1 MMLVALRCAE
11 GTLSDPL
18 AEYHKRLSSYAA
30 RIASENRRHIY
41 LGNAK
46 LATIV
51 VEIAGVWLVLSRQLF
66 AAYWLLLPLAAYL
79 ALAVTHEFI
88 LRAKNRAEVA
98 SAFYQRGIAR
108 IEDRWPGTGSTGE
121 RFLERK
127 DLYAE
132 DLDIFGRGS
141 LFELLSQARL
151 PMGEDRLAEF
161 LSSPPELPKILERQQ
176 MVAEL
181 RDSLDLREHLAVTGE
196 ALGARLDP
204 RSLTAWAESSTLLPG
219 GAWRGIAVLLSLTA
233 LAGIILCLT
242 NRVYYP
248 LLAVLIVEI
257 PLRRWLR
264 PRAETVMRGVS
275 CNAEG
280 LLLFAQILA
289 RLEREKFT
297 APPLRAI
304 SDQLRDNAEGTHHPL
319 ASQAVRK
326 LARIVAWIDGEHS
339 LAGHLAE
346 LPFLYSIQVAY
357 VAETWRREYGRHLRA
372 WAAAAGEMEA
382 LLSLA
387 GYAYEH
393 PQDPFPQFEPATDTG
408 TAPRFHGDQLGHP
421 LIPAAR
427 CVRNSV
433 SLDASTRILL
443 VSGSNMSGKS
453 TFLRTVGVNA
463 VLAMA
468 GAPIRGASLQLSPLA
483 IGTRIR
489 SGDSLQE
496 GRSNFYTEILHIR
509 RVFDVLR
516 QSQRPLLFLFDELLE
531 GTNSHDRRIG
541 AQSLLEALLKR
552 GAIGI
557 VTTHDLALTE
567 IGTSLGTSLGTALG
581 TTLGTSLETS
591 RGAPLRN
598 MHFADQVR
606 DGKMF
611 FDYQLREGVVTKSN
625 ALELMRLV
633 GLDM

>member
-1 MMLVALRCAE
+1 MMLVQLRRAE

-18 AEYHKRLSSYAA
+18 AEYHKHLSTYVG
-30 RIASENRRHIY
+30 RIASEHRRHIY

-46 LATIV
+46 LAAIV
-51 VEIAGVWLVLSRQLF
+51 AEIGGVWVALARHLF
-66 AAYWLLLPLAAYL
+66 PAYWLLVPVAAYI
-79 ALAVTHEFI
+79 ALAIVHELV

-108 IEDRWPGTGSTGE
+108 IEDRWPGTGSTGD

-161 LSSPPELPKILERQQ
+161 LCAPPELAKILERQQ

-181 RDSLDLREHLAVTGE
+181 RGSLELREYLAVTGE
-196 ALGARLDP
+196 ALRPRLDP
-204 RSLTAWAESSTLLPG
+204 QSLTTWAEGSPLLPAG
-219 GAWRGIAVLLSLTA
+219 VWRALAVFLSLAA
-233 LAGIILCLT
+233 LVTLALYFA
-242 NRVYYP
+242 NRLYTP
-248 LLAVLIVEI
+248 LLAVLVVEI
-257 PLRRWLR
+257 LFRRWLR
-264 PRAETVMRGVS
+264 PRAEVVMHGVS

-280 LLLFAQILA
+280 LLLFAHILA
-289 RLEREKFT
+289 RFEGENFS
-297 APPLRAI
+297 APPLQAMSARLRGDASESQHATASHAI
-304 SDQLRDNAEGTHHPL
+304 K
-319 ASQAVRK
+319 K

-339 LAGHLAE
+339 LVGHLAE

-357 VAETWRREYGRHLRA
+357 VAEGWRRQYGRHLRA
-372 WAAAAGEMEA
+372 WAAVAGEMEA
-382 LLSLA
+382 LLSLG
-387 GYAYEH
+387 GYAYER
-393 PQDPFPQFEPATDTG
+393 PQDPFPKFQPATDPAG
-408 TAPRFHGDQLGHP
+408 APVFDGEQLGHP

-433 SLDASTRILL
+433 SLDAAARILL

-453 TFLRTVGVNA
+453 TFLRTVGINA

-468 GAPIRGASLQLSPLA
+468 GAPVRGASLQLSELA

-509 RVFDVLR
+509 RVFDLLR
-516 QSQRPLLFLFDELLE
+516 QNQRPLLFLFDELLE
-531 GTNSHDRRIG
+531 GTNSNDRRIG
-541 AQSLLEALLKR
+541 AQSLLEGLLKH

-567 IGTSLGTSLGTALG
+567 IGN
-581 TTLGTSLETS
+581 TL
-591 RGAPLRN
+591 GAPLRN

-611 FDYQLREGVVTKSN
+611 FDYQLRDGVVAKSN

>member
-1 MMLVALRCAE
+1 M
-11 GTLSDPL
+11 
-18 AEYHKRLSSYAA
+18 H
-30 RIASENRRHIY
+30 
-41 LGNAK
+41 
-46 LATIV
+46 
-51 VEIAGVWLVLSRQLF
+51 
-66 AAYWLLLPLAAYL
+66 
-79 ALAVTHEFI
+79 
-88 LRAKNRAEVA
+88 
-98 SAFYQRGIAR
+98 
-108 IEDRWPGTGSTGE
+108 
-121 RFLERK
+121 
-127 DLYAE
+127 
-132 DLDIFGRGS
+132 
-141 LFELLSQARL
+141 
-151 PMGEDRLAEF
+151 
-161 LSSPPELPKILERQQ
+161 
-176 MVAEL
+176 
-181 RDSLDLREHLAVTGE
+181 
-196 ALGARLDP
+196 
-204 RSLTAWAESSTLLPG
+204 
-219 GAWRGIAVLLSLTA
+219 
-233 LAGIILCLT
+233 
-242 NRVYYP
+242 
-248 LLAVLIVEI
+248 
-257 PLRRWLR
+257 
-264 PRAETVMRGVS
+264 GVS

-289 RLEREKFT
+289 RFEGENFSAL
-297 APPLRAI
+297 PLQAT
-304 SDQLRDNAEGTHHPL
+304 SAQLRGDTGEPHHAR
-319 ASQAVRK
+319 ASQAIKK

-339 LAGHLAE
+339 LVGHLAE
-346 LPFLYSIQVAY
+346 VPFLYSIQVAY
-357 VAETWRREYGRHLRA
+357 VAEAWRRQYGRHLRA

-393 PQDPFPQFEPATDTG
+393 PQDPFPKFGPATDPAV
-408 TAPRFHGDQLGHP
+408 APRFHGEQLGHP

-433 SLDASTRILL
+433 SLDAATRVLL

-453 TFLRTVGVNA
+453 TFLRTVGINA

-509 RVFDVLR
+509 RVFDLLR
-516 QSQRPLLFLFDELLE
+516 QSERPLLFLFDELLE

-541 AQSLLEALLKR
+541 AQSLLEALLKH

-567 IGTSLGTSLGTALG
+567 IGATIV
-581 TTLGTSLETS
+581 TTI
-591 RGAPLRN
+591 GAPLRN

-611 FDYQLREGVVTKSN
+611 FDYQLRDGVVTKSN